1 MLMRGKGFV
10 VLALVTA
17 AVVVGAMYVIQRDPA
32 QAPEVGSL
40 LFPGL
45 LARINDV
52 SQVDVR
58 TGSEPFRLERKDRG
72 WVAPAR
78 GDYPLDGNKVHKLL
92 VGAAGL
98 ERLEPKTDDPAR
110 FGELGLRDPGEP
122 DARSTEFSIRAG
134 DALLAQLIV
143 GEQRPAKG
151 DPNRTE
157 YFLRV
162 PGEQR
167 SWLVRGTLP
176 DRADEL
182 VDWLQ
187 QDVAAISD
195 SRIARVQ
202 VHHPDGATLTAVR
215 DAPGGGD
222 FRYAELAD
230 GAKMSGA
237 WMINDIGR
245 VLTDLKLEEV
255 QPAAQAGAPAAD
267 AVEAVTETFDGLR
280 VRLRAWRDGERTLAT
295 LRAEFDEAL
304 VVRQS
309 ADAEPSAGLLSAAE
323 VREEAQAL
331 DARWQPWV
339 YELPD
344 YKGDYLHRRQN
355 DLVEAPEPAPAA
367 APDKGGTAPPAP
379 AAPQDAKPAS

>member
-10 VLALVTA
+10 VLAVVTV
-17 AVVVGAMYVIQRDPA
+17 AVVIGAMFVVQRDPA
-32 QAPEVGSL
+32 QAPEVGGL

-58 TGSEPFRLERKDRG
+58 TGSEPFRLERKGRD

-78 GDYPLDGNKVHKLL
+78 SDYPLDGDKIHKLL

-110 FGELGLRDPGEP
+110 FDELGLRDPGEP
-122 DARSTEFSIRAG
+122 DARSTEFSLRAG
-134 DALLAQLIV
+134 DTLLAQLIV
-143 GEQRPAKG
+143 GERRPAKG

-157 YFLRV
+157 YFVRV

-182 VDWLQ
+182 VDWLRQ
-187 QDVAAISD
+187 SVAEISG
-195 SRIARVQ
+195 SRIARVR
-202 VHHPDGATLTAVR
+202 VHHPDGETLTAVR
-215 DAPGGGD
+215 DAPGSGD
-222 FRYAELAD
+222 FRYAELPD

-237 WMINDIGR
+237 WLINDIGR

-304 VVRQS
+304 VRKG
-309 ADAEPSAGLLSAAE
+309 ADGEPPAGLLAAAA
-323 VREEAQAL
+323 VREEAQAF

-344 YKGDYLHRRQN
+344 YKGDYLHRRQD
-355 DLVEAPEPAPAA
+355 DLIEKPEQAPAA
-367 APDKGGTAPPAP
+367 PPAEGGTAPPAP

>member
-10 VLALVTA
+10 VLAVVTV
-17 AVVVGAMYVIQRDPA
+17 AVVVGAMFVVQRDPA
-32 QAPEVGSL
+32 QAPAVGGL

-52 SQVDVR
+52 AQVEVR
-58 TGSEPFRLERKDRG
+58 AGSEPFRLERKGRD

-78 GDYPLDGNKVHKLL
+78 NDYPLDGDKIHKLL

-98 ERLEPKTDDPAR
+98 ERLEPKTDDPTR
-110 FGELGLRDPGEP
+110 FDELGLRDPGEP
-122 DARSTEFSIRAG
+122 DARSTEFSIRA
-134 DALLAQLIV
+134 DDTLLAQLIV
-143 GEQRPAKG
+143 GERRPAKG

-157 YFLRV
+157 YFVRV
-162 PGEQR
+162 PGEQH

-187 QDVAAISD
+187 QSVAAISG
-195 SRIARVQ
+195 SRIARAQ
-202 VHHPDGATLTAVR
+202 VHHPDGETLTAVR

-237 WMINDIGR
+237 WLINDIGR

-255 QPAAQAGAPAAD
+255 QPAAQAGAPSEGAI
-267 AVEAVTETFDGLR
+267 EAVSETFDGLR
-280 VRLRAWRDGERTLAT
+280 VRLSVWRDGERTLAT

-304 VVRQS
+304 VRHS
-309 ADAEPSAGLLSAAE
+309 ADGEPPAGLLSAAE

-344 YKGDYLHRRQN
+344 YKGDYLHRRQQ
-355 DLVEAPEPAPAA
+355 DLIEEPEQAPAA
-367 APDKGGTAPPAP
+367 APGEGGTAPPAP
-379 AAPQDAKPAS
+379 AAPPDAKPAS